1 MNSAPPQTTPDHDPD
16 FKAIFG
22 PVAAANQA
30 LKDAGEAL
38 CAAQG
43 GPLRAIEAIMNDPE
57 KDLGN
62 PLMRILLMS
71 MFHSNREKIEQKA
84 QQTLERLR
92 MLETVGTE
100 FAVIEFPNLGPRQ
113 QFVQRCWHGISNGQ
127 PISVI
132 EIGDSYSPDPTHAFT
147 YWKYGIRM
155 PFMTLACQA
164 VYTRNENPVVMG
176 RGECAI
182 ETSSDFLIP
191 ALVDSSAA
199 AHRCS
204 VAIGRDEVDRWILS
218 ASEWRGGKLA
228 RSTIQ
233 AGRRMSSGAPL

>member
-1 MNSAPPQTTPDHDPD
+1 MNSAPPQTTPDQGPD
-16 FKAIFG
+16 FKTIFG

-38 CAAQG
+38 HAAQS
-43 GPLRAIEAIMNDPE
+43 GPIRALEAIMNDPE

-71 MFHSNREKIEQKA
+71 MFHSSREEIGQKA
-84 QQTLERLR
+84 QQTLHRLR
-92 MLETVGTE
+92 TLETVGTE
-100 FAVIEFPNLGPRQ
+100 FAVLEFPNLGPRQ
-113 QFVQRCWHGISNGQ
+113 QFAQRCWHGISNGQ
-127 PISVI
+127 SISVI
-132 EIGDSYSPDPTHAFT
+132 EIGDSYSPDPTHTFI

-155 PFMTLACQA
+155 PFVTLACQA
-164 VYTRNENPVVMG
+164 LHTQNEDPVVMS

-199 AHRCS
+199 THRCS
-204 VAIGRDEVDRWILS
+204 IAIGRDEVDRWILP
-218 ASEWRGGKLA
+218 ASEWFGAKLA
-228 RSTIQ
+228 RSTIE
-233 AGRRMSSGAPL
+233 AGRRISSGKPL